1 MSLQEDFKKK
11 NKQINVKA
19 LFDILMGIIY
29 AGVGG
34 VLLASDFI
42 GLDITFPPPE
52 AVKIFGAAA
61 FIYGCFRIFRGIK
74 TYNIVQ

>member
-1 MSLQEDFKKK
+1 MSVQEEFRKKK
-11 NKQINVKA
+11 KQINIKA
-19 LFDILMGIIY
+19 LFDILMGVIY

-34 VLLASDFI
+34 VLLASDLF

-52 AVKIFGAAA
+52 AVKIFGGAA